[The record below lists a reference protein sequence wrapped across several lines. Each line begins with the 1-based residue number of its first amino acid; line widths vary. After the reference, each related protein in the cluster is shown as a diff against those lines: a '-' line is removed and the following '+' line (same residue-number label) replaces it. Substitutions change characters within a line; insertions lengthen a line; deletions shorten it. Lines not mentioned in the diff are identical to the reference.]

1 MNRSRTIAGALFATI
16 VVGATLAST
25 AATANAAGSSNSG
38 HAATG
43 HATFHAS
50 VSPNASKTVINRPN
64 QLYVGHTCKFDL
76 SGIPDGT
83 TVSSL
88 DQCGITVTFTPSVVK
103 ASVPNSWS
111 SWGSPPDTETATPDI
126 LTTNGADSV
135 TISFSAP
142 VRLSGAEAEPDPFE
156 YHVIQASFY
165 RPSGGLKTSVARN
178 ITGQAGARL
187 LAMKTKNIGSIVLSS
202 DTDFAFANLRVN
214 LMS

>member
-1 MNRSRTIAGALFATI
+1 MKRSRTIAGALFATI

-25 AATANAAGSSNSG
+25 AATANAAGSNSG
-38 HAATG
+38 HAVVGG
-43 HATFHAS
+43 HATLNGS
-50 VSPNASKTVINRPN
+50 VSPNASRTVINRPN
-64 QLYVGHTCKFDL
+64 KLYVGHTCKFDL
-76 SGIPDGT
+76 SGIADGT
-83 TVSSL
+83 TVTSL
-88 DQCGITVTFTPSVVK
+88 DQCGITVTFSPSVIK
-103 ASVPNSWS
+103 ASVPNSWGT
-111 SWGSPPDTETATPDI
+111 WGSPPDTETATPDI

-165 RPSGGLKTSVARN
+165 RPSGGMKTSVARN
-178 ITGQAGARL
+178 ITGDGGARL

>member
-1 MNRSRTIAGALFATI
+1 MKRSRTIAGALFATI

-25 AATANAAGSSNSG
+25 AATANAASSNSG
-38 HAATG
+38 HAVPS

-76 SGIPDGT
+76 SGIADGT
-83 TVSSL
+83 TVTSL
-88 DQCGITVTFTPSVVK
+88 DQCGITVTFSPAVVK
-103 ASVPNSWS
+103 ASVPNSWGT
-111 SWGSPPDTETATPDI
+111 WGSPPDTETATPDI

-142 VRLSGAEAEPDPFE
+142 VRLSGTEAEPDPFE

-178 ITGQAGARL
+178 ITGDAGARL